1 MKTRFMVLALAMASS
16 LALAE
21 TEGTSTTSGN
31 LAQLARMENTLGL
44 SDEQVQKMRE
54 IRESGGSMEDM
65 RAVLTPEQQAQAAQL
80 HNKQKGERGAHI
92 QQALDLSEQQMAEIK
107 KIRQQGGSREDIR
120 AVLTSEQQSKLDAMR
135 DRPAGTGFTSE
146 ES

>member
-1 MKTRFMVLALAMASS
+1 MKNLTLVLALTITSS

-21 TEGTSTTSGN
+21 TGGSATASDKPSHT
-31 LAQLARMENTLGL
+31 ARMENKLGL

-65 RAVLTPEQQAQAAQL
+65 RAVLTPEQQAQAAQFRKD
-80 HNKQKGERGAHI
+80 HQGELGAKM
-92 QQALDLSEQQMAEIK
+92 QQALGLTEQQVAEIQ
-107 KIRQQGGSREDIR
+107 KIRQDGGSRDDIR
-120 AVLTSEQQSKLDAMR
+120 AVLTSEQQSKLETMR
-135 DRPAGTGFTSE
+135 GNRAGKGFFSK

>member
-1 MKTRFMVLALAMASS
+1 MKTRIIVLALAIASN

-21 TEGTSTTSGN
+21 TEGTSSTSGK
-31 LAQLARMENTLGL
+31 LSQLARMENKLGL

-65 RAVLTPEQQAQAAQL
+65 RAVLTPEQQSQAAQL
-80 HNKQKGERGAHI
+80 RKDHKGEFGAQM
-92 QQALDLSEQQMAEIK
+92 QQALGLTEQQVAEIQE
-107 KIRQQGGSREDIR
+107 IRQDGGSREDIR
-120 AVLTSEQQSKLDAMR
+120 AVLTSEQQSKLETMR
-135 DRPAGTGFTSE
+135 GSRAGKGFFSK